1 MHENNTAQ
9 FGDKEIVSDAL
20 VSQKQITSGY
30 NTNANECACET
41 LKAQFM
47 KILKD
52 EHDIQHQVFK
62 SMQSRGWYATESAEQ
77 QKINKAKQ
85 KYGSK

>member
-1 MHENNTAQ
+1 MNSSGTPK
-9 FGDKEIVSDAL
+9 FGDKEMISDAL
-20 VSQKQITSGY
+20 VSQKQITGGY
-30 NTNANECACET
+30 NTNANECACES
-41 LKAQFM
+41 LKSQFM

-85 KYGSK
+85 KYASK